1 MYNIVYLTPNNI
13 SRYNIV
19 SYLHM
24 KILEIYKSNYVI
36 IICYYR
42 YPTETYSPIA
52 AIVVSKSEQKRNSRI
67 MI

>member
-1 MYNIVYLTPNNI
+1 
-13 SRYNIV
+13 
-19 SYLHM
+19 M
-24 KILEIYKSNYVI
+24 KMLEIYKSNYVI